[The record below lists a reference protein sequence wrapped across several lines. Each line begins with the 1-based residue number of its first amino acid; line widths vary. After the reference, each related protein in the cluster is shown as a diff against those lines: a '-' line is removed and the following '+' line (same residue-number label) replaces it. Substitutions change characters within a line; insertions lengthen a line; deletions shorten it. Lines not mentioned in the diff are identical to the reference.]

1 MLVSFELV
9 ALPWIEAADGAADAV
24 LGFKLKTFM
33 MSPDCSIESFGTSGV
48 CRALRSRRGR

>member
-1 MLVSFELV
+1 LF
-9 ALPWIEAADGAADAV
+9 ALPWIEAGDGAADAV

-48 CRALRSRRGR
+48 YRALRSRRGR